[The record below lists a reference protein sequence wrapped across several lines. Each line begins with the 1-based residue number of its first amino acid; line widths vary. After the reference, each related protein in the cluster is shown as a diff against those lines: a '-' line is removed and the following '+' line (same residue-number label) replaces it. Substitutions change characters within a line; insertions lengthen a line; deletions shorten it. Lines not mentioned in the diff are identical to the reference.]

1 MSKINEIQM
10 KLGEL
15 NGGEFQKLMDEYF
28 SKEYKGTLYPIGSV
42 LENNNTKTGTP
53 DTLIK
58 PPSEKY
64 VYIEYTVQKNNVVSK
79 FKEDIFKCFDEKK
92 TGIQKNLIGKII
104 CCCNTR
110 LGTSEIEEL
119 VSIGRDNEIVVE
131 VISLDSIAYK
141 LIKFSFLI
149 KDSLG
154 ISIDTQ
160 QILEKEDF
168 IRINDSARL
177 ATPLNIDIFGRE
189 DEIESILKVIDEEQI
204 VLISGLPGV
213 GKTRLSLEIMK
224 LFKEQH
230 SEYKLKCLR
239 NNGQNIY
246 DDLNIYFSESGS
258 YLLMID
264 DANLLTNIQL
274 ILDLFSWESKGVK
287 IKLILTVRDYAEE
300 KTIEK
305 INKYNFKTFKI
316 KALTEKHIELLC
328 KHLNVLNTRYIERI
342 TEIAKGNPRL
352 AIMGC
357 AIAKKENCLSSLSNV
372 VDIVES
378 YYREIKSYFE
388 TDLQNEELL
397 KVGALLSFL
406 NHVNLKDDE
415 NLEMLCSVVNQ
426 DKETFVKNIYK
437 LHYMEIV
444 DVHENEL
451 VKISDQILSIYIFYL
466 SVFKKKDLSYK
477 TLIDKFYPSLKG
489 RIVENLNNVFSYFY
503 KEENL
508 KIVKDAIK
516 EIYEERKHNFEAEEI
531 EVFLTTFWFTLEIE
545 GLIYAKNEI
554 ENYEINTIKEISFE
568 IENNNNYSNILK
580 LLGCY
585 NNSQYYMEAIE
596 LILLYL
602 EKKPTEFSSVY
613 KILTDNY
620 GFDEK
625 SYIYGYVRELE
636 LLKKVQQSYD
646 LKKNDHYT
654 NLLIKFIEYYLR
666 FSYEHTRMKGTR
678 NVTISKIPVY
688 LEFHLPNIRKEI
700 WTKIRELFNQNIYL
714 YDLYKILYNYGRNN
728 FESLDIEVL
737 KFDKVF
743 IESII
748 NDIKVVTLEQSI
760 VFNRLKNIFERN
772 EIHFIEEVEKKIKT
786 KEYLIYKKIFSE
798 PSYNDKDRLTEEKE
812 LIDWCTSLVD
822 EDFYEIFRIYN
833 QAISIDYLNSNDYNS
848 GKRLETLLLNI
859 SINERLNIL
868 ESLFEENVKINLH
881 PMNIIKKVK
890 DLNQLEESIINVEFF
905 NKSYW
910 LYCIY
915 KEMSLLNSN
924 SDLLHKIY
932 DYFNQPEGEVAG
944 YSRDITFLKSFI
956 EIDENVFTTVINLL
970 LKQEDIVVL
979 RSLQSFL
986 LHCPENEEYITIY
999 LKNDLNLLKTLY
1011 LRFLNIRQHFD
1022 YDSSILKIIV
1032 RRDSINL
1039 KEILESILEDE
1050 KTTYKF
1056 DEEINFTF
1064 IWNEEN
1070 WFELADLVGEIIEK
1084 YTHKKEKYYAVK
1096 DLLEK
1101 LLHIDSN
1108 SSENSKENLYKWIES
1123 KIIAWEK
1130 EEKLIISLYEC
1141 LTKFE
1146 NNTQIEWIINLMKI
1160 KPSFEFFKHLPL
1172 LPSSYSWSGSEV
1184 PVLRERQLFYQQ
1196 LSDKVEGIQ
1205 FLEHK
1210 QWLNENINYLEEHIK
1225 KVKIRELTEDL

>member
-15 NGGEFQKLMDEYF
+15 SGGEFQKLMDEYF
-28 SKEYKGTLYPIGSV
+28 SKEYKGTVYPIGSA

-58 PPSEKY
+58 PLSEKY
-64 VYIEYTVQKNNVVSK
+64 VYIEYTVQKNKVVSK
-79 FKEDIFKCFDEKK
+79 FKDDISKCFDVKK
-92 TGIQKNLIGKII
+92 TGIKKNLIGKII

-110 LGTSEIEEL
+110 LATSEIEEL
-119 VSIGRDNEIVVE
+119 VSIGRKNKIVVE
-131 VISLDSIAYK
+131 VVSLDTIAYK
-141 LIKFSFLI
+141 LIKFPFLI

-160 QILEKEDF
+160 QILEIEDF
-168 IRINDSARL
+168 VKINDSAKL

-189 DEIESILKVIDEEQI
+189 GEIESILKLMNEEQI

-213 GKTRLSLEIMK
+213 GKTRLSIEIMK

-246 DDLNIYFSESGS
+246 DDLNLYFSEAGS

-264 DANLLTNIQL
+264 DANLLTNFQL

-287 IKLILTVRDYAEE
+287 IKLILTVREYAEE
-300 KTIEK
+300 KIKDK
-305 INKYNFKTFKI
+305 ISNYNFNTFKI
-316 KALTEKHIELLC
+316 KPLNEEHIELLC
-328 KHLNVLNTRYIERI
+328 KYLNVSNTRYIERI
-342 TEIAKGNPRL
+342 NEIAKGNPRL
-352 AIMGC
+352 AIMAC
-357 AIAKKENCLSSLSNV
+357 ATAKKENCLSSLSNV

-378 YYREIKSYFE
+378 YYRNIKSYFE
-388 TDLQNEELL
+388 KDLQNSELL
-397 KVGALLSFL
+397 RVGALLSFL
-406 NHVNLKDDE
+406 NHVNIKDDE
-415 NLEMLCSVVNQ
+415 NLEMLCSFVNQ
-426 DKETFVKNIYK
+426 DKETFVENIYK
-437 LHYMEIV
+437 LHSMEIV

-477 TLIDKFYPSLKG
+477 KLIDRFYPSLKG

-516 EIYEERKHNFEAEEI
+516 EIYEEQKNNFETEDI
-531 EVFLTTFWFTLEIE
+531 ESFLITFWFTLEIE
-545 GLIYAKNEI
+545 GLLYAKNKI
-554 ENYEINTIKEISFE
+554 ENYENNTIKEIRFE
-568 IENNNNYSNILK
+568 IKNNNNYSNILK
-580 LLGCY
+580 LLACY
-585 NNSQYYMEAIE
+585 NNSKYYLDAIE

-602 EKKPTEFSSVY
+602 EKKPTEFSSVF

-625 SYIYGYVRELE
+625 SDIYGYVQELE
-636 LLKKVQQSYD
+636 LLKKIEQSYD
-646 LKKNDHYT
+646 LKKNDLYT
-654 NLLIKFIEYYLR
+654 NLLIKFLEYYLR
-666 FSYEHTRMKGTR
+666 FSYEHTKIKGTR
-678 NVTISKIPVY
+678 SVIFSRIPVY
-688 LEFHLPNIRKEI
+688 LENNLPE
-700 WTKIRELFNQNIYL
+700 IREKIWGKLREFSNQNIC
-714 YDLYKILYNYGRNN
+714 LYKLHEILYNYGRNSN
-728 FESLDIEVL
+728 ESFDIEIL

-743 IESII
+743 VESIV
-748 NDIKVVTLEQSI
+748 NDIKEVTLEQSI
-760 VFNRLKNIFERN
+760 VFNRLKNFFERN
-772 EIHFIEEVEKKIKT
+772 GVYFIDEVVKKIET
-786 KEYLIYKKIFSE
+786 KEYLIYLKIFNE
-798 PSYNDKDRLTEEKE
+798 PRYNDKDRLAEEKE

-822 EDFYEIFRIYN
+822 EDFYKVFRIYN
-833 QAISIDYLNSNDYNS
+833 KVVSIDYMNSKFYNS
-848 GKRLETLLLNI
+848 GKRMETLFLNI
-859 SINERLNIL
+859 SINEKLNIL
-868 ESLFEENVKINLH
+868 ERFFEENVRVNLH
-881 PMNIIKKVK
+881 PMKIIKKVK
-890 DLNQLEESIINVEFF
+890 DLNKLEESILKVEFF

-915 KEMSLLNSN
+915 REISFRNSN
-924 SDLLHKIY
+924 NDLLQKIY
-932 DYFNQPEGEVAG
+932 DYFNQPEGDVAG

-956 EIDENVFTTVINLL
+956 EIDENVFTTVINSL

-979 RSLQSFL
+979 RSLETFL
-986 LHCPENEEYITIY
+986 LHTAENEEYITIY
-999 LKNDLNLLKTLY
+999 LKNDLNLLKTIY
-1011 LRFLNIRQHFD
+1011 LRLLNIRQYFD
-1022 YDSSILKIIV
+1022 YDSSILKVIV
-1032 RRDSINL
+1032 RRNPNIL

-1056 DEEINFTF
+1056 NEEINLTF

-1070 WFELADLVGEIIEK
+1070 WFELADLVSEVIKK

-1101 LLHIDSN
+1101 LVLIDSN
-1108 SSENSKENLYKWIES
+1108 SSKESKENLYKWIEL
-1123 KIIAWEK
+1123 KIIEWAK
-1130 EEKLIISLYEC
+1130 DEELTFSLFEC
-1141 LTKFE
+1141 LNKFG
-1146 NNTQIEWIINLMKI
+1146 NNIRIGLIINLMKI
-1160 KPSFEFFKHLPL
+1160 KPSFKFFKRLPL
-1172 LPSSYSWSGSEV
+1172 SPRSYSWSGSEV
-1184 PVLRERQLFYQQ
+1184 PVLREQQLFYQQ
-1196 LSDKVEGIQ
+1196 LMEKVEGIQ

-1210 QWLNENINYLEEHIK
+1210 QWLKENIDHLEKRIK

>member
-28 SKEYKGTLYPIGSV
+28 SKEYKETLYSIGSV

-58 PPSEKY
+58 LLSDKY

-79 FKEDIFKCFDEKK
+79 FKDDISKCFDEEK
-92 TGIQKNLIGKII
+92 TGIKKNLIGKII

-110 LGTSEIEEL
+110 LATSEIEEL
-119 VSIGRDNEIVVE
+119 VSIGRTNKIVVE

-141 LIKFSFLI
+141 LIKFPFLI

-160 QILEKEDF
+160 QILEIEDF
-168 IRINDSARL
+168 IKINDSAKL

-189 DEIESILKVIDEEQI
+189 DEIESILKVMNEEQI
-204 VLISGLPGV
+204 ILISGLPGV
-213 GKTRLSLEIMK
+213 GKTRLSIEIMK

-230 SEYKLKCLR
+230 SEYKMKCLR

-246 DDLNIYFSESGS
+246 DDLNLYFSESGS

-287 IKLILTVRDYAEE
+287 IKLILTVREYAEE
-300 KTIEK
+300 KIIEK
-305 INKYNFKTFKI
+305 INNYDFKTFKI
-316 KALTEKHIELLC
+316 KALTEEHIELLC
-328 KHLNVLNTRYIERI
+328 KYLNVSNTRYIERI
-342 TEIAKGNPRL
+342 NEIAKGNPRL
-352 AIMGC
+352 AIMAC
-357 AIAKKENCLSSLSNV
+357 TTAKKENCLSSLSNV

-378 YYREIKSYFE
+378 YYREIKFYFE
-388 TDLQNEELL
+388 TDLKNRELL

-406 NHVNLKDDE
+406 NHVNIKDDE
-415 NLEMLCSVVNQ
+415 NLEMLCSIVNQ
-426 DKETFVKNIYK
+426 DKETFIKNIYK
-437 LHYMEIV
+437 LHSMEIV

-477 TLIDKFYPSLKG
+477 TLIDKFYPLLKG

-516 EIYEERKHNFEAEEI
+516 EIYEEQKQNFETEEI
-531 EVFLTTFWFTLEIE
+531 ESFLITFWFTLEIE
-545 GLIYAKNEI
+545 GLIYAKNKI

-568 IENNNNYSNILK
+568 IKNNNNYSNILK
-580 LLGCY
+580 LLGCF
-585 NNSQYYMEAIE
+585 NNSKYYLDAIE

-602 EKKPTEFSSVY
+602 EKKPTEFSSVF

-620 GFDEK
+620 GIDEK
-625 SYIYGYVRELE
+625 SDIYEYVRELE
-636 LLKKVQQSYD
+636 LLKKIEQRYD
-646 LKKNDHYT
+646 LKKNDLYI
-654 NLLIKFIEYYLR
+654 NLLIKFMEYYLR
-666 FSYEHTRMKGTR
+666 FEYEHTKLKGNR
-678 NVTISKIPVY
+678 NVIFSRISVY
-688 LEFHLPNIRKEI
+688 LESNLPEIRKKI
-700 WTKIRELFNQNIYL
+700 WTKIREFFKQEIYF
-714 YDLYKILYNYGRNN
+714 YDLHKILYNYGRNSN
-728 FESLDIEVL
+728 ESIDIEVL
-737 KFDKVF
+737 KFDKLF

-748 NDIKVVTLEQSI
+748 NDIKEVTLEQCI
-760 VFNRLKNIFERN
+760 VFNRMKSIFDRN
-772 EIHFIEEVEKKIKT
+772 EVYFNVEVEKKIET
-786 KEYLIYKKIFSE
+786 KEYLIYLKIFNE
-798 PSYNDKDRLTEEKE
+798 QRYNDKDRLAEEKE
-812 LIDWCTSLVD
+812 LLEWCTSLVD

-833 QAISIDYLNSNDYNS
+833 QVISIDYLNSKFYGS
-848 GKRLETLLLNI
+848 GKRMETLLLNT

-868 ESLFEENVKINLH
+868 ERLFEENVKINLH
-881 PMNIIKKVK
+881 PMNIIKKIK
-890 DLNQLEESIINVEFF
+890 DLNKLEESILKVEFF

-915 KEMSLLNSN
+915 REMSFQNSN
-924 SDLLHKIY
+924 NDLLHKIY

-944 YSRDITFLKSFI
+944 YSRNITFLKSFI
-956 EIDENVFTTVINLL
+956 EMDENVFTTVINSL

-979 RSLQSFL
+979 RSLESFL
-986 LHCPENEEYITIY
+986 LYCAKNEEYISIY
-999 LKNDLNLLKTLY
+999 LKNDFNLLKRLY
-1011 LRFLNIRQHFD
+1011 LRFLSFKQYFD
-1022 YDSSILKIIV
+1022 YDSSILKVIV
-1032 RRDSINL
+1032 RRNPNTL
-1039 KEILESILEDE
+1039 KEILECILEDE

-1056 DEEINFTF
+1056 NEEINLTF

-1070 WFELADLVGEIIEK
+1070 WFELADLVSEIIEK
-1084 YTHKKEKYYAVK
+1084 YTHKKEKYYAAK

-1101 LLHIDSN
+1101 LLLIDSN
-1108 SSENSKENLYKWIES
+1108 SSEESKENLYKWIES
-1123 KIIAWEK
+1123 KIIAWSQD
-1130 EEKLIISLYEC
+1130 EELIFSLFEC
-1141 LTKFE
+1141 LTKLG
-1146 NNTQIEWIINLMKI
+1146 NNIRIELIINLMKI
-1160 KPSFEFFKHLPL
+1160 KPSFEFFKRLPL
-1172 LPSSYSWSGSEV
+1172 LPRSYSWSGSEV
-1184 PVLRERQLFYQQ
+1184 PVLRKQQLFYQQ

-1210 QWLNENINYLEEHIK
+1210 QWLKENIDHLEKQIK
-1225 KVKIRELTEDL
+1225 KVKIRELIEDL